1 MNCLRIA
8 ARTGIDCAAHSMRR
22 LPASASERS
31 FTSQGT
37 VVVAVLIFIL
47 RLKLLT
53 GYGRGHARFLQRGC
67 FVGCFPGKGVFG
79 AAEVAESGGLAINGT
94 AKLKGIDHA
103 FRGQREI

>member
-1 MNCLRIA
+1 MLAPPSRSAIIRLAVSVVTCRHAATRMPARGWVLMNCLRIV

-47 RLKLLT
+47 RLKLFT
-53 GYGRGHARFLQRGC
+53 GYGCGHARFLQRGC
-67 FVGCFPGKGVFG
+67 FVGCFPGK
-79 AAEVAESGGLAINGT
+79 
-94 AKLKGIDHA
+94 
-103 FRGQREI
+103 